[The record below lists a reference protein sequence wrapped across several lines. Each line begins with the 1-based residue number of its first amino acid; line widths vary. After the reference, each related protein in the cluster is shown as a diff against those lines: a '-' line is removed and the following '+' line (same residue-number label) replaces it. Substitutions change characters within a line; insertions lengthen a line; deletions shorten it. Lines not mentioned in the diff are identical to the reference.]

1 MSSPPPTKGIQ
12 PFPQGVYNLIME
24 ADLNSH
30 VIIIVVHAAQG
41 AAACCENSLQ
51 VDLIQRERGRW
62 VTGKAS

>member
-41 AAACCENSLQ
+41 AAAYCENSLQ
-51 VDLIQRERGRW
+51 VDLIQP
-62 VTGKAS
+62 